1 MIRDISILIE
11 IIKSRDIIY
20 TRNITFFLPYYLT
33 MLLQICLCEV
43 YTLACDVIE
52 FSHVPPSY
60 LKEEAFFIGIQQTV
74 LPLLNT
80 NWISS
85 YIFSLFLE
93 L

>member
-1 MIRDISILIE
+1 
-11 IIKSRDIIY
+11 
-20 TRNITFFLPYYLT
+20 
-33 MLLQICLCEV
+33 MLLQICLGEV

-52 FSHVPPSY
+52 LSHVPPSY

-85 YIFSLFLE
+85 YIFSLSLE

>member
-1 MIRDISILIE
+1 MIRDISILIG
-11 IIKSRDIIY
+11 IIITRDTY
-20 TRNITFFLPYYLT
+20 TILLPYHYT
-33 MLLQICLCEV
+33 IILQIFLSEV
-43 YTLACDVIE
+43 YTLANDVIE
-52 FSHVPPSY
+52 LSHVPPSY

-85 YIFSLFLE
+85 YIFSLSLE